1 MKDKIKKIIEIKN
14 QNKRV
19 NTLEN
24 KVEMLE
30 NVIKDELYN
39 RFMENIE
46 MVNQVERLR
55 KENKRLREKNKAL
68 RDIIN
73 GE

>member
-1 MKDKIKKIIEIKN
+1 MKDKIKNVINIKK
-14 QNKRV
+14 QIKKV

-46 MVNQVERLR
+46 MVNQVERLK

-68 RDIIN
+68 KDIIN

>member
-1 MKDKIKKIIEIKN
+1 MKDKINKIIEIKN

>member
-1 MKDKIKKIIEIKN
+1 MKDKIKEIIEIKN
-14 QNKRV
+14 QNKKV

-46 MVNQVERLR
+46 MVNQVEKLR

>member
-1 MKDKIKKIIEIKN
+1 MKDKINKIIEIKN

-46 MVNQVERLR
+46 MVNQVEKLR

>member
-1 MKDKIKKIIEIKN
+1 MKDKIKEIIEIKN
-14 QNKRV
+14 QNKKV

-46 MVNQVERLR
+46 MVNQVERLK

>member
-1 MKDKIKKIIEIKN
+1 MKDKINKIIEIKN

-46 MVNQVERLR
+46 MVNQVEKLR

-68 RDIIN
+68 KDIIN